1 MIFRPDNGD
10 RDLRAR
16 PPDPSIADGIAGAL
30 GWRHSWGVTV
40 SSHQAAGSNGRRAAL
55 LRRLHARRG
64 WRMAVIVAVAALGGS
79 VAALFARLC
88 DQAMDL
94 HARLYVLSP
103 WATLALLPIGFG
115 VATWL
120 TRRFAPEAAGSGI
133 PQVIAAAE
141 QRWHGRWGGQRVTLK
156 TAAWKIVLAAALLV
170 CGASIGRE
178 GPTVQV
184 VAGILRTLTRGLRG
198 GPGRRAIIIA
208 GGAAGVAAAF
218 NTPIAGV
225 LFALEELAKSFEKR
239 THTTVILVVVVA
251 GLVSYALQ
259 GDYAYFG
266 VHMSGSALGSAWL
279 AAPAIGLVAGVL
291 GGCFSR
297 ALAWL
302 IGPRDTPATVWRR
315 AHPVLFATLCGLIA
329 AGVAIASG
337 GLTFGAGYHEAR
349 SLLEDHP
356 GRGLSLAVWKFVAS
370 LAAAASGAPGGIF
383 APSLAVG
390 AGIGATFAHSGF
402 AVMAGRDAVVLGMAA
417 YLSGVVQAP
426 LTSAVILMEM
436 TRDPGLVGPLMLAAL
451 IGRWASGLVM
461 PEPIYHLLSQSW
473 RLTPPKH

>member
-1 MIFRPDNGD
+1 
-10 RDLRAR
+10 
-16 PPDPSIADGIAGAL
+16 
-30 GWRHSWGVTV
+30 
-40 SSHQAAGSNGRRAAL
+40 
-55 LRRLHARRG
+55 
-64 WRMAVIVAVAALGGS
+64 MAVIIGVAVLAGFA
-79 VAALFARLC
+79 AALFARLC
-88 DQAMDL
+88 DVAMVA
-94 HARLYVLSP
+94 HARLYAFAP
-103 WATLALLPIGFG
+103 WATLALLPVGFG
-115 VATWL
+115 VATGL

-156 TAAWKIVLAAALLV
+156 TAAWKVVLAAALLV

-184 VAGILRTLTRGLRG
+184 VAGIMRTLTRGLKG

-225 LFALEELAKSFEKR
+225 VFAVEELAKSFERR

-251 GLVSYALQ
+251 GVAAYALQ

-266 VHMSGSALGSAWL
+266 VMKSGSALGPAWI
-279 AAPAIGLVAGVL
+279 AAPVIGIVGGVC
-291 GGCFSR
+291 GGAFSR
-297 ALAWL
+297 GLAYL
-302 IGPRDTPATVWRR
+302 IGPRDNPVSVWRR

-329 AGVAIASG
+329 AGVALASG
-337 GLTFGAGYHEAR
+337 GLTFGAGYNEAR
-349 SLLEDHP
+349 SLLQDHP
-356 GRGLSLAVWKFVAS
+356 GRGLVLAVSKFAAS

-383 APSLAVG
+383 APSLAIG
-390 AGIGATFAHSGF
+390 AGIGAMFAHTGL
-402 AVMAGRDAVVLGMAA
+402 AAIAGRDAVVLGMTS

-451 IGRWASGLVM
+451 LARWASTWVM
-461 PEPIYHLLSQSW
+461 PEPIYHLLSESW
-473 RLTPPKH
+473 RLARPASIAATEA

>member
-1 MIFRPDNGD
+1 MG
-10 RDLRAR
+10 
-16 PPDPSIADGIAGAL
+16 
-30 GWRHSWGVTV
+30 
-40 SSHQAAGSNGRRAAL
+40 
-55 LRRLHARRG
+55 
-64 WRMAVIVAVAALGGS
+64 VIVAVAALGGV

-88 DQAMDL
+88 DRAMDL
-94 HARLYVLSP
+94 HAELYARAPL
-103 WATLALLPIGFG
+103 ATLALLPLGF
-115 VATWL
+115 ALTAWL
-120 TRRFAPEAAGSGI
+120 TRRFSPEAAGSGI

-156 TAAWKIVLAAALLV
+156 TAAWKVALAAALLV
-170 CGASIGRE
+170 CGGSIGRE

-184 VAGILRTLTRGLRG
+184 VAGILRTLTRGLKG

-225 LFALEELAKSFEKR
+225 VFALEELAKSFERR

-251 GLVSYALQ
+251 GMVSYALQ

-266 VHMSGSALGSAWL
+266 VQMSGTPLGSAWL
-279 AAPAIGLVAGVL
+279 AAPVIGLAGGIL

-302 IGPRDTPATVWRR
+302 IGPDVTPATVWRR
-315 AHPVLFATLCGLIA
+315 AHPVLFAALCGLVA
-329 AGVAIASG
+329 AGAATASG
-337 GLTFGAGYHEAR
+337 GLTFGAGYREAHA
-349 SLLEDHP
+349 LLQDHP
-356 GRGLSLAVWKFVAS
+356 GNGLKLALWKFVAS
-370 LAAAASGAPGGIF
+370 LAAAGSGAPGGIF
-383 APSLAVG
+383 APSLAIG
-390 AGIGATFAHSGF
+390 AGLGAVFANTGL
-402 AVMAGRDAVVLGMAA
+402 AAMAGRDAVVLGMAG

-451 IGRWASGLVM
+451 LGRWASTWIM
-461 PEPIYHLLSQSW
+461 PEPIYHLLSRSW
-473 RLTPPKH
+473 RLLANPTAD